1 MDPRDRADAMLARAR
16 ARGRNIVTP
25 DNMTSPMDS
34 SDTLQIPR
42 TLVNAVDP
50 RLDPDST
57 MILTAAQASGQAPL
71 HRPAQPQRPAQS
83 PRPHQQAGPPPP
95 MPTQPLPAQA
105 ADDAEI
111 TQVVQPGMIPT
122 VSHHQTTRSSL
133 SQRLSG
139 DM

>member
-25 DNMTSPMDS
+25 DNMTSPMDA
-34 SDTLQIPR
+34 SDTQQIPR

-50 RLDPDST
+50 RRDPDKT
-57 MILTAAQASGQAPL
+57 MIMS
-71 HRPAQPQRPAQS
+71 PAQMGQQQNPQ
-83 PRPHQQAGPPPP
+83 RPHQQHPNQQQ
-95 MPTQPLPAQA
+95 MPTQPMPQPG
-105 ADDAEI
+105 DEAEI
-111 TQVVQPGMIPT
+111 TQVVQPGVIPT
-122 VSHHQTTRSSL
+122 VSNLKQNRSSL

>member
-1 MDPRDRADAMLARAR
+1 
-16 ARGRNIVTP
+16 
-25 DNMTSPMDS
+25 
-34 SDTLQIPR
+34 
-42 TLVNAVDP
+42 
-50 RLDPDST
+50 
-57 MILTAAQASGQAPL
+57 
-71 HRPAQPQRPAQS
+71 
-83 PRPHQQAGPPPP
+83 

-105 ADDAEI
+105 ADAEI